1 MLVRA
6 SSTKTHVGNSVVGDV
21 GVRYRDKLMA
31 ILHPK
36 VEKDCSF
43 IINMAS
49 GQVSS
54 IWTYFSISPHS
65 VAW

>member
-1 MLVRA
+1 MV
-6 SSTKTHVGNSVVGDV
+6 
-21 GVRYRDKLMA
+21 

-49 GQVSS
+49 GKVSS
-54 IWTYFSISPHS
+54 IWTYFSISPGS